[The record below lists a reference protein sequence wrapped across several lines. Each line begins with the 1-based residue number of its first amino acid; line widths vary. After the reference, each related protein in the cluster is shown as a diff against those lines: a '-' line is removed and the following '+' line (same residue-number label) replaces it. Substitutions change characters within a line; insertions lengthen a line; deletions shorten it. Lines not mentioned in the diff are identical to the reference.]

1 MIIDKLHRFM
11 SVLQK
16 IIYICVIQRLVST
29 IITIRIDKET
39 RRKIKRYKIN
49 ISKVVRAAL
58 KSEIRR
64 KERQE
69 LKEKLST
76 AKSIL
81 SRLT

>member
-1 MIIDKLHRFM
+1 M